1 MPGWYS
7 VNVVE
12 DLLDI
17 WWEGNHG
24 WFLTEP
30 NSPHRWTGNT
40 VYLFLDVAIFLEMG
54 LNLNCLILKK
64 TP

>member
-1 MPGWYS
+1 MPEWYS

-12 DLLDI
+12 GYLDI
-17 WWEGNHG
+17 RWEGTHC

-30 NSPHRWTGNT
+30 IGPHRWTGNMIHL
-40 VYLFLDVAIFLEMG
+40 YLDVSIFLEMG
-54 LNLNCLILKK
+54 LNFNRLILKK